1 MCAWRKNGNSLQY
14 SCLGNPMD
22 KGAWQGT
29 VQGVTRVRH
38 GLENKQPRYMC
49 THMTDSLYT

>member
-1 MCAWRKNGNSLQY
+1 MCTWRKNGNSLQY

-22 KGAWQGT
+22 KAAWQAT

-38 GLENKQPRYMC
+38 DLEDKQQRYMC
-49 THMTDSLYT
+49 KHMTDSLYN